1 MSGNRRTSKKAPAR
15 RSGGG
20 VFVGII
26 IGLMLGAVFA
36 AGVAWY
42 LTRSNPFAGQDLPAP
57 TAQPGPQAPRVL
69 PGKPG
74 DRPVE
79 KPQFDFYKILPKG
92 DGAAAEAPVA
102 VAPSEA
108 PTPAAERLYLQ
119 VGAFEDPTEADNLKA
134 RLALMGVEASV
145 QRGESAN
152 KGMVHRVRVGPYT
165 RVEDMNAVRAE
176 LARAGM
182 ESSLVRVKP

>member
-42 LTRSNPFAGQDLPAP
+42 LTRSNPFADQTVPAP
-57 TAQPGPQAPRVL
+57 TEMPGPQAPRVL

-92 DGAAAEAPVA
+92 DGAADVPTTVAPV
-102 VAPSEA
+102 EA
-108 PTPAAERLYLQ
+108 PTPVAERFYLQ

-152 KGMVHRVRVGPYT
+152 KGTVHRVRLGPYN

>member
-20 VFVGII
+20 VFVGIV

-42 LTRSNPFAGQDLPAP
+42 LTQSNPFAGQDTRAP
-57 TAQPGPQAPRVL
+57 TDASNPLAPRVL

-92 DGAAAEAPVA
+92 DGSVEVPATVAPV
-102 VAPSEA
+102 EA
-108 PTPAAERLYLQ
+108 TRPVAERFYLQ

-134 RLALMGVEASV
+134 RLALMGIEASV

-152 KGMVHRVRVGPYT
+152 KGTVHRVRVGPYN
-165 RVEDMNAVRAE
+165 RVEDMNAARAE

>member
-1 MSGNRRTSKKAPAR
+1 MSGNRKNTRKTPGK

-26 IGLMLGAVFA
+26 IGLMLGAIFA

-42 LTRSNPFAGQDLPAP
+42 LTRANPFAGHQDRTADGPAVP
-57 TAQPGPQAPRVL
+57 VAPRAL

-92 DGAAAEAPVA
+92 DGTAEVPTQAPAPAATPAAAE
-102 VAPSEA
+102 
-108 PTPAAERLYLQ
+108 RFYLQ

-134 RLALMGVEASV
+134 RLALMGVEAAV

-152 KGMVHRVRVGPYT
+152 KGTVHRVRLGPYN
-165 RVEDMNAVRAE
+165 RLEDMNAVRAE

>member
-1 MSGNRRTSKKAPAR
+1 MSGRRKSNKPMQK

-42 LTRSNPFAGQDLPAP
+42 LTRANPFADNGAASQSTDGESAL
-57 TAQPGPQAPRVL
+57 APRTL

-74 DRPVE
+74 GQPVE
-79 KPQFDFYKILPKG
+79 KPQFDFYKILPEG
-92 DGAAAEAPVA
+92 DGAADI
-102 VAPSEA
+102 
-108 PTPAAERLYLQ
+108 PAAAAQRPAGVTDERLYLQ

-134 RLALMGVEASV
+134 RLALMGIEAAV
-145 QRGESAN
+145 QRGESAT
-152 KGMVHRVRVGPYT
+152 KGTVHRVRLGPYA
-165 RVEDMNAVRAE
+165 RVEDMNAMRAE
-176 LARAGM
+176 LARAGIDVA
-182 ESSLVRVKP
+182 LVRVRP